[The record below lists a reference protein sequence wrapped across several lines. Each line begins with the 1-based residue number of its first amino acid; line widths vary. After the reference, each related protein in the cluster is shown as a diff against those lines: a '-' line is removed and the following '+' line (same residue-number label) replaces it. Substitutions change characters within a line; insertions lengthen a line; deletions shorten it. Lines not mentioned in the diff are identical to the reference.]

1 MTPGCSA
8 CGTSIP
14 IAAVL
19 ERRLVPCPSCRSP
32 VTAEV
37 FPAFLRPL
45 DQGFSGEVLLTA
57 DEAGCFYH
65 PQKRAVRPCGGCGRF
80 LCALCDLEVG
90 NEHLCP
96 ACLEAGVRAG
106 SMQHL
111 ESQRTRY
118 DRIALAVA
126 VIPMFTFYF
135 TLVTAPIAIFLAFY
149 HWRKPGSL
157 VTPSRWRLV
166 VAVIL
171 GAAQVIGWVV
181 LIAFLVNRLG
191 STS

>member
-8 CGTSIP
+8 CGASIP

-19 ERRLVPCPSCRSP
+19 ERRLVPCPSCRTQ

-45 DQGFSGEVLLTA
+45 EQGVAGEALLA
-57 DEAGCFYH
+57 DDDAACFYH

-80 LCALCDLEVG
+80 LCALCDIEVDAD
-90 NEHLCP
+90 HLCP
-96 ACLEAGVRAG
+96 ACLESGLRAG
-106 SMQHL
+106 RMQHL
-111 ESQRTRY
+111 ESQRTLY

-135 TLVTAPIAIFLAFY
+135 TLVTAPLAVFLALRN
-149 HWRKPGSL
+149 WRKPRSL
-157 VTPSRWRLV
+157 VTPSGWRLV
-166 VAVIL
+166 LAIVL
-171 GAAQVIGWVV
+171 GAVQMIAWGAFIVF
-181 LIAFLVNRLG
+181 LINRLG
-191 STS
+191 TAS